1 MTSESPGSSPRLA
14 PPSMLGRWLRVAAGI
29 LVLLALSECIW
40 LWQTW
45 PVRELLQP
53 APQAHLLPQAR

>member
-1 MTSESPGSSPRLA
+1 MATEVPGTTQGRPA
-14 PPSMLGRWLRVAAGI
+14 PAGWRPWLRVALAAGT
-29 LVLLALSECIW
+29 LLLLSEAIW

-53 APQAHLLPQAR
+53 APTATQSP

>member
-1 MTSESPGSSPRLA
+1 VSAIPGSGQDRPPREGWVA
-14 PPSMLGRWLRVAAGI
+14 WLRVAAVAA
-29 LVLLALSECIW
+29 VLLMLSEALW

-53 APQAHLLPQAR
+53 AGAQRTASRT

>member
-1 MTSESPGSSPRLA
+1 MASENPGSRQVRPARA
-14 PPSMLGRWLRVAAGI
+14 GWGAWLRVAAVAVG
-29 LVLLALSECIW
+29 LLMLSEALW

-53 APQAHLLPQAR
+53 TVANRSVGTT

>member
-1 MTSESPGSSPRLA
+1 MA
-14 PPSMLGRWLRVAAGI
+14 PPSALARCLRIAAGV
-29 LVLLALSECIW
+29 LVLLLLSESIW

-53 APQAHLLPQAR
+53 THLQPAAR

>member
-1 MTSESPGSSPRLA
+1 MSAEVPGSTRSTAA
-14 PPSMLGRWLRVAAGI
+14 PGGWRPWLRVALAAGA
-29 LVLLALSECIW
+29 LLLLSEAIW

-53 APQAHLLPQAR
+53 VPATTKSP

>member
-1 MTSESPGSSPRLA
+1 MSAIPGSGQDQPRREGWGA
-14 PPSMLGRWLRVAAGI
+14 WLRVAVVAA
-29 LVLLALSECIW
+29 VLLMLSEALW

-53 APQAHLLPQAR
+53 TVANPSVGTT